1 MADLSNT
8 LHNKSKLRIA
18 CKNLTSQQMQ
28 NVISNLEE
36 FIEKRAKEEALL
48 EEERA
53 FKEEKKQ
60 EIITA
65 MKEGGFSYED
75 FADTGTSVTK
85 KVRKPVAP
93 QYRITD
99 DNGSI
104 HEWSGRGLTPAI
116 FKAYFD
122 NGGSKDSCRT

>member
-18 CKNLTSQQMQ
+18 CKDLTSQQMQ

-75 FADTGTSVTK
+75 FADTGTSVAK
-85 KVRKPVAP
+85 KMRKPVAP
-93 QYRITD
+93 KFRITD
-99 DNGSI
+99 GNGSI
-104 HEWSGRGLTPAI
+104 HEWSGRGLTPTI

-122 NGGSKDSCRT
+122 NGGSKDSCRI